1 MPQSTSPADTVPA
14 DKGLADKLLDAQVAW
29 AVDLLTGDQVHDL
42 VARDV
47 DDLLAIAGTLR
58 LDAGVDPDEVKRV
71 ARRLVA
77 TIPSSAAA
85 GELVRGATT
94 VIYEGPE
101 EPFAIGDLVTREQVE
116 ALVDEVLGATHLAK
130 DALDRL
136 AESPLVATVASRF
149 VGRLVGEV
157 LQANQAVADKIPG
170 LGSLMSFGTSAAS
183 KVMGAADKQFEA
195 LLGDTAGKSATFAV
209 RRLNKIVLE
218 TLQDPTTRAAVLQ
231 VWDLYSDKPV
241 GGLSAYAEEDDV
253 HTFVSVVQQIVAAS
267 ATTEQAGAL
276 ADSLVDAF
284 FGVYGEYPITTLL
297 QELEVSRDDL
307 VADAQ
312 SFATTALTAAHES
325 GRLEDLVRARLEP
338 FFRSPAVAEILRG

>member
-1 MPQSTSPADTVPA
+1 MSPTSSPTDRA
-14 DKGLADKLLDAQVAW
+14 LADKLLDAQVAW
-29 AVDLLTGDQVHDL
+29 AVDLLTGDEVHGL

-47 DDLLAIAGTLR
+47 DDLLAVAGDLR
-58 LDAGVDPDEVKRV
+58 LDAVVDPDEVKRV

-77 TIPSSAAA
+77 TVPSSAAA
-85 GELVRGATT
+85 AELVRGATT
-94 VIYEGPE
+94 VLYEGPD
-101 EPFAIGDLVTREQVE
+101 EPFAIGDLVAREHVE

-130 DALDRL
+130 DALDQL

-170 LGSLMSFGTSAAS
+170 LGSLMSLGTSAAS

-218 TLQDPTTRAAVLQ
+218 TLQDPTTRAAVMQ
-231 VWDLYSDKPV
+231 VWDLYSDEPV
-241 GGLSAYAEEDDV
+241 GSLSEYAEEDDV
-253 HTFVSVVQQIVAAS
+253 HRFVSVIQEIVAGG
-267 ATTEQAGAL
+267 ATSEQAAGL
-276 ADSLVDAF
+276 ADAMVDAF

-297 QELEVSRDDL
+297 EELELNRDDL

-312 SFATTALTAAHES
+312 SFAATALAAAHES
-325 GRLEDLVRARLEP
+325 GRLEELVRARLEP
-338 FFRSPAVAEILRG
+338 FFRSPAVAEILGG

>member
-1 MPQSTSPADTVPA
+1 MPESNT
-14 DKGLADKLLDAQVAW
+14 LADKLLDAQVAW
-29 AVDLLTGDQVHDL
+29 AVDLLSGDQVSDL

-47 DDLLAIAGTLR
+47 DDLLAVAGALR
-58 LDAGVDPDEVKRV
+58 LDAVVDPDEVKRV

-77 TIPSSAAA
+77 TLPSSAAA

-101 EPFAIGDLVTREQVE
+101 EPFAIGDLVAREQVE

-130 DALDRL
+130 DALDQL

-218 TLQDPTTRAAVLQ
+218 TLQDPTTRAAVMQ
-231 VWDLYSDKPV
+231 VWDLYSDQQV
-241 GGLSAYAEEDDV
+241 GALSEYADQDDV
-253 HTFVSVVQQIVAAS
+253 HRFVSVIQQIVATG
-267 ATTEQAGAL
+267 ATSDQAAGLTDA
-276 ADSLVDAF
+276 LVDAF
-284 FGVYGEYPITTLL
+284 FGVYGEYPLTTLL
-297 QELEVSRDDL
+297 DELEVSRDDL

-312 SFATTALTAAHES
+312 SFATTALAAAHEK
-325 GRLEDLVRARLEP
+325 GQLEELVRARLEP
-338 FFRSPAVAEILRG
+338 FFRSPAVAEILGA